1 MLLLNFLVLTATPNQ
16 YPETTKDPLLSN
28 SLTFTTNHFN
38 DGSVSFS
45 TFERYLYISSAT
57 VDDSRV
63 NPNQILTFRG
73 TLHYTEINIPPASG
87 KSALRFDGINDYVE
101 ILNAPSLQ
109 ITDDLTIEFWVKPF
123 IKEVFQPCVSK
134 SFIHEYEV
142 SVDTREGSRKALAY
156 RHGNGTSF
164 EAINFPDFFVDGE
177 AWYHV
182 VVVRDADQKSV
193 TAYKNGRYLGQ
204 KNYTINPVTSVNP
217 LFIGRRASLYLKG
230 ILDEIQIYNR
240 VLSSDEINEHYL
252 GIFKNKA
259 GLVLHLSFDG
269 DAKDSSGYGNDG
281 NIHGLTWT
289 DGYVNIE
296 VKVEL
301 EGVLKQTAS
310 LVNST
315 SGAFV
320 IPLVTAES
328 NVGKYDYTIYTEN
341 ALENQ
346 TVSVIVD
353 RIKIIKGG
361 SDKTV
366 VFVGEEL
373 TAWFMAVYEFDS
385 HTFDGNSG
393 VLYMNGLAMEWSVE
407 NNRWEY
413 KYVPDAPGV
422 KNFSITRVFDMKY
435 GLSVIND
442 VAGVQT
448 ITIQQHWYTPIIG
461 LFHHPL
467 TWIGI
472 IILFFA
478 VLLRLR
484 ILKIQRVNLQNNT
497 NHNPTKQ

>member
-16 YPETTKDPLLSN
+16 YPETSNDLLLSN

-38 DGSVSFS
+38 DRSVSFS
-45 TFERYLYISSAT
+45 TFERDLYISSAT

-87 KSALRFDGINDYVE
+87 KSALRFDGIDDYVE
-101 ILNAPSLQ
+101 IPNAPSLQ
-109 ITDDLTIEFWVKPF
+109 ITNDLTIEFWVKPF

-142 SVDTREGSRKALAY
+142 SVDTREGARKALAY

-164 EAINFPDFFVDGE
+164 EAINFPEFFVDEE

-193 TAYKNGRYLGQ
+193 TAYKNGRYFGQ

-217 LFIGRRASLYLKG
+217 LFIGRRTSLYLKG
-230 ILDEIQIYNR
+230 VLDEIRIYNC

-269 DAKDSSGYGNDG
+269 DAKDRSESGNDG
-281 NIHGLTWT
+281 DIQGPTWT
-289 DGYVNIE
+289 DGYANIE
-296 VKVEL
+296 LKVKL

-353 RIKIIKGG
+353 RIKITKGG
-361 SDKTV
+361 SDRTA
-366 VFVGEEL
+366 VFVGEEQ
-373 TAWFMAVYEFDS
+373 TVWFIAVYEFDNS
-385 HTFDGNSG
+385 TFDGTSG
-393 VLYMNGLAMEWSVE
+393 MLYMNGSAMEWSVE
-407 NNRWEY
+407 NERWEY
-413 KYVPDAPGV
+413 KYVPDVPGV
-422 KNFSITRVFDMKY
+422 KFFSITGVLDVKY

-448 ITIQQHWYTPIIG
+448 ITVQQHWYTPILRLFRYPLICIG
-461 LFHHPL
+461 
-467 TWIGI
+467 II

-478 VLLRLR
+478 VLFRLR
-484 ILKIQRVNLQNNT
+484 ILEVKIEKAQNE
-497 NHNPTKQ
+497 